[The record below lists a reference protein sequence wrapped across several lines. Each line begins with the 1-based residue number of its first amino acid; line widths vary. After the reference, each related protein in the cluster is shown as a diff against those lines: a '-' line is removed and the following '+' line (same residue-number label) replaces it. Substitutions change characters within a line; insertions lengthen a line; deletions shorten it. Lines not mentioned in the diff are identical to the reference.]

1 MRKLCNYIL
10 ISEQQK
16 PKQEKMKQKQ
26 TRTFNN
32 TTLSSVIVVHKQP
45 LSDMRWKATIVK
57 H

>member
-32 TTLSSVIVVHKQP
+32 TALSSVIVVHKQP
-45 LSDMRWKATIVK
+45 LSDMRWKATIV
-57 H
+57 